1 MIIRNMKEE
10 DLEQV
15 CKIENT
21 TFSKPWLKI
30 DFISSLSDTNN
41 IYLVAENEN
50 EIAGYCGLW
59 GIVGE
64 GQINNVAVKKSYR
77 GQGIGYKLL
86 KRLID
91 MGKNNKLTSFTLEV
105 RESNVAAINLY
116 KKLGFQSVGK
126 RKNFYESP
134 REDAEIMWL

>member
-1 MIIRNMKEE
+1 MKEE